1 MGGKVSPCHPL
12 LSKIRQI
19 DMKAQTNYLFV
30 LVLVF
35 LVSVG
40 CSTGGLKERA
50 ELRTLISSAN
60 WDQAIDYVAKS
71 DFYKTENVALL
82 QAMELGLLYNSKG
95 AYFQSTKM
103 LNKAKEI
110 HQKLFTVSISS
121 AAKVC
126 CRENYDVYSGAS
138 YERSLIHFIWHSITI
153 SCFSRESMRDI
164 RFPKKML

>member
-1 MGGKVSPCHPL
+1 
-12 LSKIRQI
+12 
-19 DMKAQTNYLFV
+19 MKAQTNYLFV

-121 AAKVC
+121 AAKGVLAMKITTYTPGLLM
-126 CRENYDVYSGAS
+126 NVHSFILFGTQ
-138 YERSLIHFIWHSITI
+138 SLSLV
-153 SCFSRESMRDI
+153 SQGRV
-164 RFPKKML
+164 